1 MWAGFCEE
9 LCDQFLCTGFEVK
22 VTSVRLQNFRSFS
35 DSGSIELGQLNV
47 LIGANNSGKSSIL
60 RGLHHIQQGLES
72 IYDDVRV
79 GSQHA
84 QIDIELTDAATT
96 SAIWGVMTGSEQYTF
111 NVTLTINRDVNRVDY
126 KLLSNDEIVNHGNLC
141 LPCFEPDHFMVP
153 FLSKRKTAKY
163 SEDIRESQVKVVSPD
178 MSSLPAKLTRLS
190 NPEFP
195 SYKYYAEACKAILGF
210 VVTNIPSSSGQLP
223 GIYLPSQET
232 VAIDQM
238 GDGVPNIVHLLA
250 SLAVSE
256 GKLFLVEEPEND
268 LHPIALKALLD
279 LIVLSSEHNQ
289 FVISTHSNIVV
300 SHLCSVQD
308 SRLFRVSSERG
319 LLPTEATVE
328 RIPPTPEAR
337 MSVLQELGYAFSD
350 FDLWDGWFILEES
363 SAERIIRDYL
373 IPWFAPSLTR
383 VRTLSAGGV
392 TNVEAAFKD
401 FHRMMLFVH
410 LQPAYADRAWVRVD
424 GDEPGKLIVD
434 SLRTK
439 FPSWNPNRFNIFSE
453 TTFEYYYPAV
463 FRDRADE
470 VLQIS
475 NKNDRR
481 EAKRKLL
488 KDVIDWLN
496 ADPERGK
503 TALAESAESVI
514 QDLQQIEAEFLSP
527 LQKND
532 SNCLVDT
539 AETLTTV

>member
-1 MWAGFCEE
+1 
-9 LCDQFLCTGFEVK
+9 VK
-22 VTSVRLQNFRSFS
+22 VTSVRLQKFRSFN

-60 RGLHHIQQGLES
+60 RGLHQIQQGLDN
-72 IYDDVRV
+72 IYGDVRV
-79 GSQHA
+79 GSQQA
-84 QIDIELTDAATT
+84 QIDIELTDIAIT
-96 SAIWGVMTGSEQYTF
+96 SAIWGEVMTGSGQHTF
-111 NVTLTINRDVNRVDY
+111 SVTLNSNGGNSGVDY
-126 KLLSNDEIVNHGNLC
+126 KLLNKGNSVKQGDLR
-141 LPCFEPDHFMVP
+141 LPNFEPNHFVVP
-153 FLSKRKTAKY
+153 FLSKRRTASY
-163 SEDIRESQVKVVSPD
+163 SEDIREQQVKLISSD
-178 MSSLPAKLTRLS
+178 MSTLPAKLTRLA

-195 SYKYYAEACKAILGF
+195 TYKQYAEACKAILGF
-210 VVTNIPSSSGQLP
+210 VVTNIPSSGGQLP
-223 GIYLPSQET
+223 GIYLPNQAT

-268 LHPIALKALLD
+268 LHPFALKALLD
-279 LIVLSSEHNQ
+279 LIILSSKYNQ
-289 FVISTHSNIVV
+289 FVVSTHSNIVV
-300 SHLCSVQD
+300 SHICSVQD

-319 LLPTEATVE
+319 HLPTEATVE

-350 FDLWDGWFILEES
+350 FDLWDGWLILEES

-373 IPWFAPSLTR
+373 VPWFAPSLTR

-392 TNVEAAFKD
+392 TKVEAAFKD

-410 LQPAYADRAWVRVD
+410 LQPAYAGRAWVRVD
-424 GDEPGKLIVD
+424 GDDPGRSIVD

-439 FPSWNPNRFNIFSE
+439 FPSWDPNRFNIFSE
-453 TTFEYYYPAV
+453 TAFEYYYPAE
-463 FRDRADE
+463 FRNRSDE
-470 VLQIS
+470 VLQIK
-475 NKNDRR
+475 NKETRR

-488 KDVIDWLN
+488 EDVMAWLD

-503 TALAESAESVI
+503 TALKESAESVI
-514 QDLQQIEAEFLSP
+514 QDLQKIEVEFLAP

-532 SNCLVDT
+532 PTCIVS
-539 AETLTTV
+539 APETLMTV